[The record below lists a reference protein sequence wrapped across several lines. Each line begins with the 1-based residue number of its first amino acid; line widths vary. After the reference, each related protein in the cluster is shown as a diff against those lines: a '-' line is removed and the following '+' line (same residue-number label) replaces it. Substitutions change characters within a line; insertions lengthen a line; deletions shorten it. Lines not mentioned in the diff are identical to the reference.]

1 MRWVGF
7 EVEILSAVNGGGVF
21 FVFVWLW
28 QGNDQVCQWLFDTYQ
43 TQDPELQLVVLR
55 FLPIL
60 CGVYLPRVTTCP
72 DEPLAGIVFA
82 VSCARIDFFL
92 CVCFLLLLAILGTPN

>member
-1 MRWVGF
+1 MQNLTRIDFFIGQLPF
-7 EVEILSAVNGGGVF
+7 ILSFGNRDLSKWQTLLYE
-21 FVFVWLW
+21 FVTEIVLLW

-43 TQDPELQLVVLR
+43 TQDSALQLVVLR

-72 DEPLAGIVFA
+72 DEPLAGSFMK
-82 VSCARIDFFL
+82 
-92 CVCFLLLLAILGTPN
+92 